1 MIQYTTGNLLEAD
14 VEALVNAVNTVG
26 VMGKGIALQFKNRF
40 PANMKCYADACKQGQ
55 VVTGQMFVTET
66 GELIG
71 PRWIVNFPTK
81 QHWRDGSRLE
91 WIDAGLQD
99 LRRFIVQEGVTSVA
113 IPALGVGNGGLSWA
127 EVQPRLEAAL
137 NDLSNVRVLV
147 YLPLAG

>member
-1 MIQYTTGNLLEAD
+1 
-14 VEALVNAVNTVG
+14 
-26 VMGKGIALQFKNRF
+26 
-40 PANMKCYADACKQGQ
+40 
-55 VVTGQMFVTET
+55 VVTGQMFATET

-81 QHWRDGSRLE
+81 QHWRDGSQME

-127 EVQPRLEAAL
+127 EVQPRIEATL